1 MTIIQPTKPPDITP
15 DKWTSEIWHY
25 ILKFLQPLDASFL
38 FYSAINGA
46 ESLDANRK
54 QEALNAANV
63 DKIMQMQ
70 RNQFLAQASYL
81 NFDPETQ
88 SPFKIKTPGGQQAQE
103 TMELANEAGVKIET
117 INFIKLPPGLH
128 GLKALQ
134 LALHELLCT
143 MGKANYSATT
153 SLVSITSE
161 TCGTDLLKRLNDTI
175 SPKSGDTTKQAK
187 NKYTTHKDSFH
198 DDTDFV
204 AWWTTLLLLQTT
216 KASLGIKDATHMD
229 ALDDACEIIEEKTGC
244 SSRWSMEIMA
254 WKIKC
259 KSGAQSG
266 DLGTPTTWT
275 STLATPQMP
284 SRSPPSSTTCAYT
297 SSAATP
303 LESRR
308 KSPTPSASRTPTT
321 ARGASRIQE
330 RSGTTTA
337 RPHATTKN
345 APRAAEA
352 VAEAAA
358 EAEKPAGATPA
369 SPRSTSQKTALC
381 LQKCVP

>member
-15 DKWTSEIWHY
+15 DKWTSEIWQY

-54 QEALNAANV
+54 QEALNTANV

-216 KASLGIKDATHMD
+216 KASLGIREATHMD

-254 WKIKC
+254 WKMKC

-266 DLGTPTTWT
+266 DLALRRHGRRQRSQRRKCRQDHLLRVPHAPT
-275 STLATPQMP
+275 SFA
-284 SRSPPSSTTCAYT
+284 CH
-297 SSAATP
+297 P
-303 LESRR
+303 LVSRR
-308 KSPTPSASRTPTT
+308 LPGTGGTCSRGST
-321 ARGASRIQE
+321 ARSKGGHSGLRRFATGCAASNHSSSRLETSACVMFFVRVTMELQSIL
-330 RSGTTTA
+330 TTFA
-337 RPHATTKN
+337 DSLS
-345 APRAAEA
+345 
-352 VAEAAA
+352 
-358 EAEKPAGATPA
+358 
-369 SPRSTSQKTALC
+369 SPMKSSSFCA
-381 LQKCVP
+381 

>member
-216 KASLGIKDATHMD
+216 KASLGIREATHMD

-254 WKIKC
+254 WKMKC

-266 DLGTPTTWT
+266 DLADSDDMDVNARNAANAVKIT
-275 STLATPQMP
+275 SFEYHMRLHQQ
-284 SRSPPSSTTCAYT
+284 RRDT
-297 SSAATP
+297 SGVKK
-303 LESRR
+303 E
-308 KSPTPSASRTPTT
+308 KSNAVSL
-321 ARGASRIQE
+321 
-330 RSGTTTA
+330 
-337 RPHATTKN
+337 KN
-345 APRAAEA
+345 PDYL
-352 VAEAAA
+352 
-358 EAEKPAGATPA
+358 
-369 SPRSTSQKTALC
+369 SLIHI
-381 LQKCVP
+381 